1 MNLHRLTMGIVVLGL
16 AWFCGA
22 MPGYAEETVPFD
34 VTVTINP
41 NELTIAAGSGMVVLT
56 ADAPGTNLAYAWK
69 LSGPGK
75 IEGEGSAVFYRP
87 PEQIEKIATA
97 EILLTVTNSAKQIAK
112 KTVRFTLIKKKTA
125 MKTIA
130 LSIGAAA
137 ALGGGVAL
145 ALGGNADDNQSS
157 ATKEPVCGGA
167 KFADACWYL
176 AAIGQSCAELCASH
190 GGYSEATRTV
200 AGSEGTDTNC
210 VAVMDLVGAPP
221 DRNSFDG
228 NISDGAAGPCGCHI
242 TDADI
247 LPNRLRIV
255 RWTTTAECGSGN
267 PEAQRVC
274 ACNE

>member
-1 MNLHRLTMGIVVLGL
+1 MNLHRLIMGIVVLGL

-41 NELTIAAGSGMVVLT
+41 NELTIAAGSGIIVLT

-97 EILLTVTNSAKQIAK
+97 EILLTVTNPAKQIVK
-112 KTVRFTLIKKKTA
+112 KTVSFTLVKKKTA
-125 MKTIA
+125 TKTIA
-130 LSIGAAA
+130 LSIGAAV

-145 ALGGNADDNQSS
+145 ALGGNADDSQSS
-157 ATKEPVCGGA
+157 TTKEPTCGGA

-176 AAIGQSCAELCASH
+176 AAIGQSCAELCASY
-190 GGYSEATRTV
+190 GGYNEATRTV
-200 AGSEGTDTNC
+200 AGSEGTDSNC
-210 VAVMDLVGAPP
+210 ATVMDLVGAPP

-228 NISDGAAGPCGCHI
+228 NIAARPYSSCGCFVD
-242 TDADI
+242 DADGSM
-247 LPNRLRIV
+247 PNRLRSPYP
-255 RWTTTAECGSGN
+255 TSAECGTS
-267 PEAQRVC
+267 EWQRVC